1 MIDIRYPLTMN
12 LKHGWRECQLQ
23 PITNLPSPPRQ
34 TFGLLCQVCEFTFEF
49 GQLSAYHREVVP
61 DGYDVNHKNGKN
73 LAFPDAAH
81 NVEILPSPVN
91 RSRVL
96 MGEF

>member
-1 MIDIRYPLTMN
+1 MGSTHLSTRT
-12 LKHGWRECQLQ
+12 
-23 PITNLPSPPRQ
+23 IT
-34 TFGLLCQVCEFTFEF
+34 CEA
-49 GQLSAYHREVVP
+49 AYHREVVP

-73 LAFPDAAH
+73 LDFPDGSH

-91 RSRVL
+91 RSSVL

>member
-1 MIDIRYPLTMN
+1 MEVTANNMKKKVALHR
-12 LKHGWRECQLQ
+12 
-23 PITNLPSPPRQ
+23 
-34 TFGLLCQVCEFTFEF
+34 
-49 GQLSAYHREVVP
+49 LSWMAYHCEVVP
-61 DGYDVNHKNGKN
+61 DGYDVNHKNGKK

-96 MGEF
+96 MGEW